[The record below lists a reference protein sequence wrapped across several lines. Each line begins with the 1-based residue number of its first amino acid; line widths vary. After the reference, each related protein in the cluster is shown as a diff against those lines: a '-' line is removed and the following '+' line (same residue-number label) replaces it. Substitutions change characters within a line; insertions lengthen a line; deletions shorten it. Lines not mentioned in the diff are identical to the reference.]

1 MIIVPFK
8 YFLAILVLKVLVV
21 LYKQLILGKKFK
33 YLLTRKFLFYKIK
46 MAAVGSERVCA
57 E

>member
-33 YLLTRKFLFYKIK
+33 YLLTTKFLFYKIR
-46 MAAVGSERVCA
+46 MAAVCA